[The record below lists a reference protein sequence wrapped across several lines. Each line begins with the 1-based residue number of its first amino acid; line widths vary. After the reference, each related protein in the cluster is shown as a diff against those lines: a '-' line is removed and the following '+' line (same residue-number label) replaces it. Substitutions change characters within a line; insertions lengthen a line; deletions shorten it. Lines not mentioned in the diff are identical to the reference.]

1 LTHKGLPFVCT
12 GAKLG
17 RVHLSGV
24 QGNPVSFSLPLP
36 LSLCGCSLSLS
47 LSRARACSL
56 SLSLTHTHTLSLSL
70 THTLSLSLL
79 SLSPLSLSSWST
91 QAFFLCFVDFLRR
104 RRRRRRSDPPP
115 PPTFIHKRWHVENIE
130 SERERA
136 RASEFIRNGI
146 RASLLGTVLHNRQS
160 RAWLAGRL
168 RIALRISSAIL
179 VWLVLSCT
187 PFSQSP

>member
-1 LTHKGLPFVCT
+1 MHRGQTRTSTPVRRAREPGLF
-12 GAKLG
+12 
-17 RVHLSGV
+17 LS
-24 QGNPVSFSLPLP
+24 PSPS
-36 LSLCGCSLSLS
+36 LSLRMLSLSLS
-47 LSRARACSL
+47 LSRARVLSL
-56 SLSLTHTHTLSLSL
+56 SLSLTH